1 MKSSY
6 YIKSNYGTLSRLQL
20 NFASINFQRVL
31 IPDTCTKEIKRSPF
45 KFEEEFF
52 ISKGRVTFDF
62 WSFSIHKRI

>member
-1 MKSSY
+1 MT
-6 YIKSNYGTLSRLQL
+6 TLFNSFYLSPL
-20 NFASINFQRVL
+20 EKKVVTVSVINKRVL

-62 WSFSIHKRI
+62 